1 MLSLSHSGYGYSKH
15 RCADVTNWFISKYMP
30 RHKLDIHIH
39 HRGMKRDN
47 VYGWVW
53 AEDCDYRPRT
63 FEIEMRSNM
72 REEEYIK
79 ILFHEL
85 WHIYQHVK
93 GMLKDKYGKRL
104 WKGVDLTEMDY
115 ELRPWEKEAQEMEDK
130 LYSLFKVEKHRI

>member
-1 MLSLSHSGYGYSKH
+1 MLSLSHSGYGYSSR
-15 RCADVTNWFISKYMP
+15 RCSDVTKWFISTYMP

-63 FEIEMRSNM
+63 FEIEMRCNM

-79 ILFHEL
+79 VLMHEL

-104 WKGVDLTEMDY
+104 WKGVDMTEMDY
-115 ELRPWEKEAQEMEDK
+115 ELRPWEKEACEMEDV
-130 LYSLFKVEKHRI
+130 LYLKWKKHRI

>member
-1 MLSLSHSGYGYSKH
+1 MLSLSHSGYGYSTH
-15 RCADVTNWFISKYMP
+15 RCVDVTNWFISHYMP

-63 FEIEMRSNM
+63 FEKEMRSNM

-104 WKGVDLTEMDY
+104 WKGVDMTEMDY
-115 ELRPWEKEAQEMEDK
+115 ELRPWEKEACEMEDV
-130 LYSLFKVEKHRI
+130 LYLKWKKHRI

>member
-1 MLSLSHSGYGYSKH
+1 MLSLSHSGYGYSTH
-15 RCADVTNWFISKYMP
+15 RCVDVTNWFISHYMP

-63 FEIEMRSNM
+63 FEIEMRCNM

-79 ILFHEL
+79 VLMHEL

-104 WKGVDLTEMDY
+104 WKGVDMTEMDY
-115 ELRPWEKEAQEMEDK
+115 ELRPWEKEACEMEDV
-130 LYSLFKVEKHRI
+130 LYLKWKKHRI